1 MADAV
6 APQLTSTMAPSVTYS
21 STRGSATEA
30 SSSFREVVLAGL
42 CKDKGLFVPDTIPT
56 VGRGELESWR
66 CVVGGG
72 GGDGGVRSA
81 SWVADAP
88 TATSQTPFP
97 PSAPPPH
104 PERLL
109 LTRHPSPPPPQ
120 TNHPDPS
127 LLRRTLNYAELST
140 RILAKYIGPDQVPA
154 EDLSRIITTACGN
167 FRHPQ
172 VTPLQKVNGHYVL
185 ELFHGPTFAFK
196 DVALQMLGGFFE
208 YVRAQT
214 DPSAAAAEGA

>member
-1 MADAV
+1 
-6 APQLTSTMAPSVTYS
+6 MAPSVTYS

-81 SWVADAP
+81 SRVADAP
-88 TATSQTPFP
+88 NSHQSDPIPPLCPP
-97 PSAPPPH
+97 PSPRPPPH
-104 PERLL
+104 SP
-109 LTRHPSPPPPQ
+109 PPPPPPQ

>member
-81 SWVADAP
+81 SRVADAP
-88 TATSQTPFP
+88 NSHQSDPIPPLCPP
-97 PSAPPPH
+97 PSPRPPPH
-104 PERLL
+104 SP
-109 LTRHPSPPPPQ
+109 PPPPPPQ

-154 EDLSRIITTACGN
+154 EELSRIITTACGN